1 MNKATYDFSNRVAL
15 VTGGSRGIGKAIA
28 LQLAEFGA
36 DVAINFRNN
45 ADAASEVINAI
56 EQLGRNAIAIKANV
70 ADPDEVTTMVNQV
83 VERLG
88 PIDFLVNNA
97 GVFDVVPHTET
108 SLELWNRT
116 MSINVT
122 GTYLCSWAVKDSMVE
137 RGFGRIVN
145 LASIA
150 GLEPKP
156 YAIAYATSK
165 SAIIG
170 FTRSLGVALAEDGVR
185 VNAIAPGL
193 IKTDILDTAD
203 PELLEQLIELTP
215 VKRIGSVD
223 DITPIAMF
231 MLSDHSDFMTG
242 QTIVAS
248 GGRVTIP

>member
-1 MNKATYDFSNRVAL
+1 MSKATYDFSNRIAL

-36 DVAINFRNN
+36 DVAINYFSN
-45 ADAASEVINAI
+45 DEAANEVVEAI
-56 EQLGRNAIAIKANV
+56 SGLGRRAIAVKADVSCSDSVQN
-70 ADPDEVTTMVNQV
+70 MVDTV
-83 VERLG
+83 VSELG
-88 PIDFLVNNA
+88 PVDFLINNA

-108 SLELWNRT
+108 SLDLWNRT
-116 MSINVT
+116 MGINVT
-122 GTYLCSWAVKDSMVE
+122 GTYLCSWAVKDGMVE

-165 SAIIG
+165 SAVIG

-203 PELLEQLIELTP
+203 PEFLEQLIDMTP
-215 VKRIGSVD
+215 VKRIGAVE
-223 DITPIAMF
+223 DITPLAMF
-231 MLSDHSDFMTG
+231 MLSDHCDFMTG
-242 QTIVAS
+242 QTVVAS